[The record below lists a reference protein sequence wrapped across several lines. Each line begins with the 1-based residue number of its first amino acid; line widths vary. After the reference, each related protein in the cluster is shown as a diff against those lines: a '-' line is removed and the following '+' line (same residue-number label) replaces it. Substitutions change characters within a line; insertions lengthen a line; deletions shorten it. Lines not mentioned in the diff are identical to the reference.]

1 MLQKNDPEIGTD
13 DIVELA
19 QIDSWMLGTEKVNGI
34 VSGQQLFMVSESL
47 PLDRTSFVRGIE
59 RINRQKPLGR
69 GYQLEAFLEPCCGCR
84 VTVDSGWELVNTSMH
99 TEFLSLFLQELKL
112 GNLDD

>member
-47 PLDRTSFVRGIE
+47 PLDR
-59 RINRQKPLGR
+59 
-69 GYQLEAFLEPCCGCR
+69 
-84 VTVDSGWELVNTSMH
+84 
-99 TEFLSLFLQELKL
+99 
-112 GNLDD
+112 